1 LLKLDNYS
9 TPFLTLSNQKYPRQG
24 TQVFAIGSP
33 LGITDSL
40 TAGIITKSSRDHL
53 FTDTQ
58 ILPGN
63 SGGPLIDADGKVLG
77 VNTAVVAQNRNAD
90 GLGLAIY
97 VSRIRSEFARELG
110 GKL

>member
-1 LLKLDNYS
+1 MLSRANYRS
-9 TPFLTLSNQKYPRQG
+9 
-24 TQVFAIGSP
+24 SP

-40 TAGIITKSSRDHL
+40 TAGIVTRSSKDHL

-63 SGGPLIDADGKVLG
+63 SGGLLIDADGNVPG
-77 VNTAVVAQNRNAD
+77 VNTTVVARNQNAD

-97 VSRIRSEFARELG
+97 ASRIRSEFARELG
-110 GKL
+110 GRL

>member
-1 LLKLDNYS
+1 MAALQQQVFALIDQ
-9 TPFLTLSNQKYPRQG
+9 LSSNPDQG
-24 TQVFAIGSP
+24 TPVFAIGSP
-33 LGITDSL
+33 FGISDAL
-40 TAGIITKSSRDHL
+40 TAGIVTKASKDHL

-77 VNTAVVAQNRNAD
+77 VNTAIVAKNRNAD

-97 VSRIRSEFARELG
+97 ASRIRTEFARELG